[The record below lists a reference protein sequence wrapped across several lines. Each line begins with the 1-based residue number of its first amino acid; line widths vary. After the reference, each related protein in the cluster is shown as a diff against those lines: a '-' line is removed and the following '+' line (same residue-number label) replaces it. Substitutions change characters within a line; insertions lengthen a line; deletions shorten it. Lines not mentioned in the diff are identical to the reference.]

1 MQQLLQNPFGVNP
14 NQLQQFLQQSQQ
26 LPEGGRKQLEQLMP
40 QLQEQLQV
48 NSHPL
53 KFNKNTE

>member
-14 NQLQQFLQQSQQ
+14 SQLQQFLHQSQQ
-26 LPEGGRKQLEQLMP
+26 LPEAGRKQLEQLMP

-48 NSHPL
+48 RS
-53 KFNKNTE
+53 